1 MNPLE
6 ILNLINHNNTGY
18 VSVITILTLTLILLL
33 KSPPLYRLLKQ
44 LKQIK
49 IFKWLFTKQNFID
62 IILSFTFYNL
72 ITILI
77 IILILQFN
85 SHFDEQLLNTI
96 ISLFQFNNNISF
108 ALPIYIII
116 FINVND
122 INLFQFT
129 KYVIKMTSKKHR
141 KYIFIPTTI
150 YAQNIVTLGET
161 YHISYK
167 ILLLFSFV
175 NILFFITLLYFSYQ
189 NNSPKQK

>member
-18 VSVITILTLTLILLL
+18 VSVITILTLILFL
-33 KSPPLYRLLKQ
+33 KFPPLYRLLKQ

-49 IFKWLFTKQNFID
+49 IFRWLLTKQNFID

-72 ITILI
+72 ITFLI

-85 SHFDEQLLNTI
+85 YHFNEQLLNII

-116 FINVND
+116 FININD

-141 KYIFIPTTI
+141 KFIIIPATI

-161 YHISYK
+161 YHISNK

-189 NNSPKQK
+189 NNNPKQK

>member
-33 KSPPLYRLLKQ
+33 KSPPLYRLLKH

-116 FINVND
+116 FIIVND

-141 KYIFIPTTI
+141 KYIFIPTAI

-161 YHISYK
+161 YHISNK

-189 NNSPKQK
+189 NNNPKQK